1 MYKTI
6 NRIIE
11 AIGLLIGGA
20 IGALFI
26 WMLYIMMWVMFGVI

>member
-6 NRIIE
+6 NRILE
-11 AIGLLIGGA
+11 AIGLLIGGV

-26 WMLYIMMWVMFGVI
+26 WMLYVMIWVMFGEI